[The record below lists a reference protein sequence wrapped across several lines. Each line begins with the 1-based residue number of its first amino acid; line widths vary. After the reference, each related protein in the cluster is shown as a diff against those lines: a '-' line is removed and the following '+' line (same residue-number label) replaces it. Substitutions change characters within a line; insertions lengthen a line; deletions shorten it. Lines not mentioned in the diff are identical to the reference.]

1 MTGVQVKFQK
11 DDLGQRIS
19 GRSAGSFWNTPPKA
33 GRSERLRGI
42 ATRTW
47 NLWVN
52 CCKLHAAAGSSPL
65 TRIRL
70 TLAGN
75 NPTCCSADSVCTS
88 TALGLTQVVEHLST
102 PSRWLVVS
110 GNVGPAAFICVVFH
124 CKHCSLAGTAGSL
137 PLGRWQWRW
146 RQPRLDPGTFCFE
159 PPNCLD
165 SLVDSM
171 AWLGGDDQSLRAKLW
186 SEINPNHLSRV
197 STSEYVLGA
206 GQVIWELEMHCVL
219 YSILQRY
226 FLLFFVSFFCFSF
239 FSVSFFTFFL
249 WSSLEA
255 RVAHSPSPHPSHAGQ
270 IPTCERSGSGRG
282 CVVVSP
288 EAG

>member
-1 MTGVQVKFQK
+1 MWFLVT
-11 DDLGQRIS
+11 S
-19 GRSAGSFWNTPPKA
+19 G
-33 GRSERLRGI
+33 L
-42 ATRTW
+42 
-47 NLWVN
+47 LHL
-52 CCKLHAAAGSSPL
+52 CCL
-65 TRIRL
+65 
-70 TLAGN
+70 
-75 NPTCCSADSVCTS
+75 
-88 TALGLTQVVEHLST
+88 
-102 PSRWLVVS
+102 
-110 GNVGPAAFICVVFH
+110 
-124 CKHCSLAGTAGSL
+124 CKHSSLAGTAGSL
-137 PLGRWQWRW
+137 PLGRWRWRW
-146 RQPRLDPGTFCFE
+146 RQPRLDPGTLCFE
-159 PPNCLD
+159 SPTCLD
-165 SLVDSM
+165 SL
-171 AWLGGDDQSLRAKLW
+171 ANLLGLAQAIRVSEPNLVQKL
-186 SEINPNHLSRV
+186 NPNHLSRV